1 MHGGYKPESGRQ
13 VHGATQGRIA
23 FPLRFRLQ
31 FAVSILKLQPTLKIY
46 SNLKPCMS
54 LSLHVFIGQTK
65 YFQCWHVVCLINTG
79 IVN

>member
-13 VHGATQGRIA
+13 VRGATQGRMA

-31 FAVSILKLQPTLKIY
+31 FAVGILKLQPTLNIY

-54 LSLHVFIGQTK
+54 LLLHVFIGWTNI
-65 YFQCWHVVCLINTG
+65 FSVGT
-79 IVN
+79 